1 MTRDAASSPP
11 SPRPQTPT
19 EKARALAARDQADAA
34 IALARF
40 EALNR
45 TRDGHRRRLAL
56 QQLGADPGTATPAG
70 WAEQRAGM
78 LVSAGSTAQ
87 PMTREQ
93 AEQERGRLLW
103 VAVAKILGALIAAG
117 AGLAIG
123 IALLAGMAG

>member
-1 MTRDAASSPP
+1 MSTDAASSP
-11 SPRPQTPT
+11 RLQTPA

-56 QQLGADPGTATPAG
+56 QPLGAEPGTAAPTG
-70 WAEQRAGM
+70 WAQQRAGM
-78 LVSAGSTAQ
+78 LIAAGSTAQ

-93 AEQERGRLLW
+93 AEHERGRLMW
-103 VAVAKILGALIAAG
+103 VAVAKILGAVVAAG